1 MKIALLEAK
10 RQILRK
16 INRLNHS
23 FFFLQKNQSFESI
36 VAKML
41 GNRSIDRD
49 DKFLFPKNA
58 DGSKKGKK
66 CHVSNACQSTCELVH
81 LLLQLLH
88 QILSILLE
96 LAYPRVKKLKRYR
109 GCVYADAVLDRLV
122 PLQYTVL
129 QIRGRMFLKALV
141 SVYQAVLELADGKQ
155 GLQLYVLHVRIR
167 WIWG

>member
-1 MKIALLEAK
+1 M
-10 RQILRK
+10 RK
-16 INRLNHS
+16 CLATDQSIVTTN
-23 FFFLQKNQSFESI
+23 FFFQKT
-36 VAKML
+36 
-41 GNRSIDRD
+41 RTDRR
-49 DKFLFPKNA
+49 
-58 DGSKKGKK
+58 GGKK